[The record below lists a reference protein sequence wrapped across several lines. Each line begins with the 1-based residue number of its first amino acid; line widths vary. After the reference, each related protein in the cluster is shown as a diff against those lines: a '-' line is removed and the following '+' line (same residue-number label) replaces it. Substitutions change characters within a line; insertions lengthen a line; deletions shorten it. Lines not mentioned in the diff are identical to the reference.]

1 MNKDTVAGKVKQAK
15 GTLQDAAGD
24 LTGSTSENIKGKANK
39 AAGKVQEAYGNAKH
53 TLRKEMDKQDQPI

>member
-1 MNKDTVAGKVKQAK
+1 MNKDTVAGKIKQTK

-24 LTGSTSENIKGKANK
+24 LTGNTSENIKGKANK

-53 TLRKEMDKQDQPI
+53 KLRKEVDEEDDTL